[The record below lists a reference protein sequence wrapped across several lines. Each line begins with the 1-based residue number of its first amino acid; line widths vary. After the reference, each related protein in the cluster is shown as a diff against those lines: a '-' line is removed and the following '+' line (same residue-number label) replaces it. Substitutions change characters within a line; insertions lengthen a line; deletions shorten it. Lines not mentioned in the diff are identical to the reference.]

1 MRPGWCFRSPK
12 RKQPQHERRAC
23 PLSMGTVE
31 IHTLVWQ
38 LTRITV
44 WSLAGLH
51 LSPAGGWRAC
61 CIQISLRCMVT
72 VCHAL
77 QAPDASQEKLTLK
90 NVSPNG
96 FSQPFCDSGCCTGR
110 AEIRYQCLH
119 FQSYLFLSYILGSYY
134 LLLLLYP
141 VAAFRSKVFHFQQNL
156 NYS

>member
-1 MRPGWCFRSPK
+1 MRPRWCFRSPK

-23 PLSMGTVE
+23 PLSIGIVE
-31 IHTLVWQ
+31 IHPLVWQ

-77 QAPDASQEKLTLK
+77 QAPDASQEKVTLK

-119 FQSYLFLSYILGSYY
+119 FQSYLSFFRLYSAAIICFYYYILWLPSGQKY
-134 LLLLLYP
+134 
-141 VAAFRSKVFHFQQNL
+141 FIFNKT
-156 NYS
+156 